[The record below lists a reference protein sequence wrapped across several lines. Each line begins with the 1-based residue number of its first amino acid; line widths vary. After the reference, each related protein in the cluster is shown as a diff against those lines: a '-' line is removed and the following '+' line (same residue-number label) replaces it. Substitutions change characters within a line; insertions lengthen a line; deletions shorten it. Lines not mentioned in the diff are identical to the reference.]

1 MGLIISAIFIAIVIG
16 LLWRD
21 IMTKQAPANDPTKVT
36 ENWPFPDAE
45 KPTPFPTG
53 KKP

>member
-1 MGLIISAIFIAIVIG
+1 MGLIISAIFIATIF
-16 LLWRD
+16 LLLRGF
-21 IMTKQAPANDPTKVT
+21 MTKQAPYNDPTKVD

>member
-1 MGLIISAIFIAIVIG
+1 MGLIISAIFIAIVLV

-21 IMTKQAPANDPTKVT
+21 IMKKQAPYNDPTKVDAT
-36 ENWPFPDAE
+36 WPFPDAE